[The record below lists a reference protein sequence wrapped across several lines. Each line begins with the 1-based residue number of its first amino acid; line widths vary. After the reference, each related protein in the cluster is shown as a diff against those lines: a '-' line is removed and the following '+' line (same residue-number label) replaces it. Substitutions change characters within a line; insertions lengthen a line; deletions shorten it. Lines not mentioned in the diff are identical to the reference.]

1 MGAAILWLMRLFSRE
16 ESLAPGGETG
26 GGGEMPLLAGA
37 EEASP
42 LMQWLEKALM
52 IVGCVLLAAAAI
64 FVLWFLGKK
73 LRALGKYLLERLRR
87 YAASAGEDYVDEA
100 ESILPLEERARAW
113 QALTGNERVRRLY
126 ARRIAG
132 RAVSSAQTA
141 REAIQAD
148 GGLSARQAEDFSALY
163 DQARYSAQPVSA
175 AQADALRQELEKD
188 AKK

>member
-1 MGAAILWLMRLFSRE
+1 MMKE
-16 ESLAPGGETG
+16 N
-26 GGGEMPLLAGA
+26 
-37 EEASP
+37 
-42 LMQWLEKALM
+42 
-52 IVGCVLLAAAAI
+52 VLI
-64 FVLWFLGKK
+64 HPGKK
-73 LRALGKYLLERLRR
+73 QTLGARLRR
-87 YAASAGEDYVDEA
+87 A
-100 ESILPLEERARAW
+100 LPKPRPRPW